1 MSASLHK
8 GIIAMWLAQEGLDAS
23 IDPLWNVT
31 RDLCSSDEECRA
43 RVMIGLIQMQIAA
56 VERRLEARPPQID
69 RDVAATLLGGYS
81 SQLTLLQGEL
91 AAALSAIT
99 PVRINLGFTVPTRSD
114 W

>member
-23 IDPLWNVT
+23 IDPLWT
-31 RDLCSSDEECRA
+31 RHPPLCSSDEECRA

-69 RDVAATLLGGYS
+69 RDVADTLLGGYKA
-81 SQLTLLQGEL
+81 QLTLLQGEISRRPERDNAGAHQSRL
-91 AAALSAIT
+91 HRADAE
-99 PVRINLGFTVPTRSD
+99 
-114 W
+114 